1 MKCLGCGF
9 LFDPKRV
16 GAWTCPV
23 CGHEHHDRD

>member
-16 GAWTCPV
+16 DSWACPV
-23 CGHEHHDRD
+23 CGHEHHDR